1 MGQHKHNP
9 TAIAAKNGELQ
20 PKPKPMSKRERERM
34 LYAKC
39 QEIIYKP
46 LMDVYMKMHTED
58 VEMIDGLVCKAP
70 RKIKETF

>member
-20 PKPKPMSKRERERM
+20 PKPKPMGKREQERR

-39 QEIIYKP
+39 AEVLYGS
-46 LMDVYMKMHTED
+46 LA
-58 VEMIDGLVCKAP
+58 KALGQYGG
-70 RKIKETF
+70 RYL